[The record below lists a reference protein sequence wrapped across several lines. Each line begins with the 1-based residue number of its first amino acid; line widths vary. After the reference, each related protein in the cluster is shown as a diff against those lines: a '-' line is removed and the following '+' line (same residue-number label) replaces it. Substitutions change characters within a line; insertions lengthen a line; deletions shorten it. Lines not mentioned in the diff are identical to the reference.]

1 MIFSVIGIVEDED
14 WPSSSGRASA
24 IEIYLQD
31 AINEEEP
38 YYTSGSISKLQFR

>member
-1 MIFSVIGIVEDED
+1 MEDEEH

-24 IEIYLQD
+24 SEIYLQD
-31 AINEEEP
+31 ANDEEEH